1 MSFESSCVTKEEY
14 EEVGSNACRK
24 KFNRGAKVAL
34 YSASN
39 MGSASEEDRNEDDG
53 GGKKSGKEKEKEKD
67 DAGGRAGRSKTKGN
81 AKGTTK
87 KANSTSVEP
96 EPEPV
101 EEQYEG
107 RPGTRR
113 RPPRGSMKG

>member
-1 MSFESSCVTKEEY
+1 
-14 EEVGSNACRK
+14 
-24 KFNRGAKVAL
+24 
-34 YSASN
+34 
-39 MGSASEEDRNEDDG
+39 MGSESEGDRNEDDA
-53 GGKKSGKEKEKEKD
+53 GGKKVGKEKEKEKD

-81 AKGTTK
+81 AKSTTK
-87 KANSTSVEP
+87 KAASTSV